1 LLPVMVTTMVR
12 PAELLDEDEDE
23 GEDEDE
29 VDELGDEALVVVLPP
44 VSSPDPPQPVRDS
57 ARASPAAYEI
67 GTRSVIFVTNPSLDS
82 AI

>member
-1 LLPVMVTTMVR
+1 MVR
-12 PAELLDEDEDE
+12 PAWLLDEAELE

-29 VDELGDEALVVVLPP
+29 VDELDDEELVVVLPP
-44 VSSPDPPQPVRDS
+44 VSSPDPPHAVRES

-67 GTRSVIFVTNPSLDS
+67 GRRSVIFVTNPSLNS